1 MATSLGL
8 GPEKSFKEHLQI
20 LKDMLIRG
28 ENFAFSRFS
37 DGEIYMLQKKEIVMS
52 PNGALVGDIKLPGNY
67 PEDDWKHYDPEEHEF
82 YRKKLEEAIQY
93 KADNYYKGLSCRC
106 CIADG
111 EDNFKWQL
119 DLIGPGDEHNLT
131 WSNLFI
137 NCNYIPF
144 LENYMPVLN
153 IKPIVMI
160 VNKNADIKNWGLPFQ
175 PVKDFRVGPNCIS
188 NDYHLVDEVKEWIS
202 QNDIRDPVFLFAAS
216 SLSNMIIHE
225 CYKDFPDNTYMD
237 IGSSLNP
244 MIPGIGSRR
253 DYMSQLN
260 NGVIQGEPCIW

>member
-8 GPEKSFKEHLQI
+8 GPEKSFTEHLQI

-111 EDNFKWQL
+111 EDNCRPIEL
-119 DLIGPGDEHNLT
+119 SAEDLRWVAKVLKGNAPTSLPSNGDVVRGCFFGDEEWWDELCERAHEDAKVFEKAAE
-131 WSNLFI
+131 W
-137 NCNYIPF
+137 
-144 LENYMPVLN
+144 LES
-153 IKPIVMI
+153 
-160 VNKNADIKNWGLPFQ
+160 G
-175 PVKDFRVGPNCIS
+175 G
-188 NDYHLVDEVKEWIS
+188 DEYWHSVEY
-202 QNDIRDPVFLFAAS
+202 QAS
-216 SLSNMIIHE
+216 
-225 CYKDFPDNTYMD
+225 
-237 IGSSLNP
+237 
-244 MIPGIGSRR
+244 
-253 DYMSQLN
+253 
-260 NGVIQGEPCIW
+260 W